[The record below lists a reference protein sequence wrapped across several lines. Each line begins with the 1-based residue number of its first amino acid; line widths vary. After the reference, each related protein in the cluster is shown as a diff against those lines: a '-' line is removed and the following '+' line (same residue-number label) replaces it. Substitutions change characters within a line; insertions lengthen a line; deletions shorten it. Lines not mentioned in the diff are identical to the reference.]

1 MIKISLMVIA
11 FICLAIY
18 LILSL
23 SNAPEFNDEEMEL

>member
-18 LILSL
+18 LLLSL
-23 SNAPEFNDEEMEL
+23 INAPEYNDEDMQL